1 MNKKTLWNAILDD
14 LKLSNQV
21 TEVSYNTWI
30 MPLKPLHLA
39 DGVLLLKTDNSF
51 GLEVLSNQY
60 RPLLLSIAQKTDP
73 TVTTVRFTL
82 EDNVPVPKA
91 EIADDSDE
99 EDKSSDSPSKE
110 KKRERAKKEKPQK
123 YQHPL
128 NQKFTFNS
136 FITAHENSFA
146 VNGASA
152 IAENPGARRFNPLYI
167 FGDHSSGKTHLL
179 HAIGNKVR
187 KERPNFKIV
196 LTTAEEFY
204 YNFYSSLNNKS
215 VERFQ
220 KLFSSADLLLV
231 DEVHQF
237 AGKEGCQMEL
247 FKIFNTLHQKGKQMV
262 FTAERP
268 QEELKGIDERL
279 ISRLQWGLAVGI
291 EPPNLETR
299 TAILAEMTQKEGLEI
314 SAEVLS
320 FLGENGPNAVGDLE
334 GIVIRLS
341 AYSSFNNKPIT
352 LAVAKELL
360 ERPEGMEDQQISVAK
375 ILKNTAKHY
384 QVAQSLILG
393 KGRSKEVALSRQV
406 GMYIAKSHTELSLK
420 AIGLEFGG
428 RDHSTVVHAVK
439 TIEKKRESDPEL
451 NTDIETILEIC
462 RKER

>member
-1 MNKKTLWNAILDD
+1 MNKNTLWKTILED
-14 LKLSNQV
+14 LKLSNSV
-21 TEVSYNTWI
+21 TELSFTTWI
-30 MPLKPLHLA
+30 EPLKPLHLA
-39 DGVLLLKTDNSF
+39 EGVLLLKTDNSF

-60 RPLLLSIAQKTDP
+60 RPLLLSLAQKIDP

-82 EDNVPVPKA
+82 EENVPVPR
-91 EIADDSDE
+91 ADESDG
-99 EDKSSDSPSKE
+99 DKSSKKEADSLSKE
-110 KKRERAKKEKPQK
+110 KKQERAKNEKPQK

-128 NQKFTFNS
+128 NQKFTFS
-136 FITAHENSFA
+136 TFISAHENNFA

-152 IAENPGARRFNPLYI
+152 IAENPGPRRFNPLYI
-167 FGDHSSGKTHLL
+167 FGDHSSGKSHLL

-262 FTAERP
+262 FTADRP

-299 TAILAEMTQKEGLEI
+299 TAILAEMTRKEGLELDG
-314 SAEVLS
+314 EVLAYV
-320 FLGENGPNAVGDLE
+320 GENGPAAVGDLE
-334 GIVIRLS
+334 GIVIRMS
-341 AYSSFNNKPIT
+341 AYHSFNNKPIT

-360 ERPEGMEDQQISVAK
+360 ERPEGMEDKQISVAK
-375 ILKNTAKHY
+375 ILKNTAKYY

-439 TIEKKRESDPEL
+439 SIEKKRESDSEL
-451 NTDIETILEIC
+451 NNDIDSILDLC